1 MVDAGG
7 SDKASNVISLPPA
20 SRILHPQLKKAAAD
34 AYASTAAF
42 VISNVRLI
50 ATMRSRSKKGE
61 AGLCCAQPCDRP
73 GPIVTMVLPTDF
85 QPEFDLL
92 SRRSRVSSSAAYC
105 IGWSR
110 ALLQGSQTIHHNSS
124 SRKAGVT
131 RILPT
136 SFQENLE
143 ANRVPDTARQ
153 HMANRVPRCKL
164 HGGRFARIRTSLVR
178 PNSCELCFGTNTR
191 SCRNP

>member
-1 MVDAGG
+1 MPDT
-7 SDKASNVISLPPA
+7 NVNRAVSAAIVGHSLTYN
-20 SRILHPQLKKAAAD
+20 SLLHAQKKAAAD

-124 SRKAGVT
+124 SRKAYV
-131 RILPT
+131 
-136 SFQENLE
+136 
-143 ANRVPDTARQ
+143 ARF
-153 HMANRVPRCKL
+153 CKL
-164 HGGRFARIRTSLVR
+164 RFKKVETQTACRIPRDSTWQ
-178 PNSCELCFGTNTR
+178 TA
-191 SCRNP
+191 CRVLISW